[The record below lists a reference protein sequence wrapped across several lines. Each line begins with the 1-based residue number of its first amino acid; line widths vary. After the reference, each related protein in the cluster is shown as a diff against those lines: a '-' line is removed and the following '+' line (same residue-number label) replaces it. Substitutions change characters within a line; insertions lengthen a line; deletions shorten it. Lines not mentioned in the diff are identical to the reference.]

1 MEKHRIKIQY
11 NKNLKYKTKIDA
23 KVNAKLNAKV
33 CIRPDEHRIVL
44 KNRNDKV

>member
-11 NKNLKYKTKIDA
+11 NKILKYKTKIDA

-33 CIRPDEHRIVL
+33 CIRPEEHIVL